1 MRERI
6 LDSDIE
12 KITGREIP
20 KVHVAGKEPVVFYME
35 TLSQIYI
42 VGKNIKAIN
51 EKETE
56 IQESFFPKRERI
68 EFATDGCRRQQ
79 LGFPVTRAIAAF
91 VFNVRIS

>member
-1 MRERI
+1 MPPKVHTKIINVEPRMRERI

-20 KVHVAGKEPVVFYME
+20 KVHVAGKEPEVFYME

-56 IQESFFPKRERI
+56 IQESFFPERERI
-68 EFATDGCRRQQ
+68 GGIQKQ
-79 LGFPVTRAIAAF
+79 LKF
-91 VFNVRIS
+91 

>member
-1 MRERI
+1 MPPKVHTKIINVEPRMRERI

-68 EFATDGCRRQQ
+68 GGIQKQ
-79 LGFPVTRAIAAF
+79 LKF
-91 VFNVRIS
+91 